1 MKIGWG
7 WKIGLLYG
15 GFVVMMVGLVVAS
28 SRQNVDLVSNDYY
41 VDEIK
46 YQGVLD
52 ASKNEAGLAGAITVH
67 ADSGKVVIEFPAE
80 FDKSII
86 KGNVVFYAAN
96 NKDWDRDMGISVNDN
111 KMIVPRSGLQRALYQ
126 LKVTYSVDGKEY
138 YYQTQIDLHTS

>member
-15 GFVVMMVGLVVAS
+15 GFVVMMVALVVAS

-52 ASKNEAGLAGAITVH
+52 ASKNEAGLSGSISVH

-111 KMIVPRSGLQRALYQ
+111 RMIVPRSSLQRALYQ
-126 LKVTYSVDGKEY
+126 LKVTYSVDGKDY

>member
-52 ASKNEAGLAGAITVH
+52 ASKNESGLSGAISVH
-67 ADSGKVVIEFPAE
+67 ADGGKVVIEFPAD
-80 FDKSII
+80 FQKSTI
-86 KGNVVFYAAN
+86 KGNVVFYAAA
-96 NKDWDRDMGISVNDN
+96 NKDWDRDMGINVIDN
-111 KMIVPRSGLQRALYQ
+111 KMVVSRKALQNTLYQ
-126 LKVTYSVDGKEY
+126 LKVTYTVDGRDY